1 MMFWIMAS
9 IMTVA
14 ATTSL
19 LVPLARRT
27 KLQAGEKEFDAE
39 VYHDQ
44 LREIDRDIESGLLT
58 GEEAEYARAEVGRR
72 LLKVSKATSSNKG
85 ASSPL
90 AGAARYV
97 VIVFLPLMAV
107 AGYLAIGS
115 PGMPSQPLAARI
127 QPHSNDNADL
137 ANLVSQAE
145 THLAD
150 NPEDGRGWDV
160 LAPIYFRLGRMQDS
174 EIAYRHAIRLLGST
188 APRQAGL
195 GQSLFAQ
202 TEGIVTA
209 DVQAAF
215 KAADDLEPGNP
226 LSSYILALG
235 MAQEGKLVEARTAFA
250 ELAGNSTP
258 DAPWMPQVR
267 LHLEALEERI
277 GQGGKEAAPGPDKQ
291 QVAAAA
297 QMSEDERREMIG
309 SMVAGLDER
318 LKENPDD
325 LEGWLRLIRSY
336 MVLGE
341 ARQAGAAL
349 NRALG
354 YFDAGSSG
362 RQALM
367 QAATEFGLAAEKVN
381 Q

>member
-1 MMFWIMAS
+1 
-9 IMTVA
+9 MTVA

-27 KLQAGEKEFDAE
+27 KLQAAEKEFDAE

-72 LLKVSKATSSNKG
+72 LIKASKAASRKTV

-127 QPHSNDNADL
+127 QPPSNENSDI
-137 ANLVSQAE
+137 ANLVAQAE
-145 THLAD
+145 THLAS

-160 LAPIYFRLGRMQDS
+160 LAPVYFSLGRVQDS
-174 EIAYRHAIRLLGST
+174 EIAYRNAIRLLGST

-202 TEGIVTA
+202 TGGIVTA

-215 KAADDLEPGNP
+215 QAADDLEPGNP
-226 LSSYILALG
+226 LSSFFLALG
-235 MAQEGKLVEARTAFA
+235 MAQEGKLVEARTAFSD
-250 ELAGNSTP
+250 LAGRSTP

-267 LHLEALEERI
+267 LHLEELDKRI
-277 GQGGKEAAPGPDKQ
+277 GQGGEEAVPGPDKE

-297 QMSEDERREMIG
+297 QMSDDERREMIG
-309 SMVAGLDER
+309 GIVAGLDER
-318 LKENPDD
+318 LRENPDD

-341 ARQAGAAL
+341 AEQAGDAL
-349 NRALG
+349 NRALEN
-354 YFDAGSSG
+354 FDAGSAG
-362 RQALM
+362 RQALT
-367 QAATEFGLAAEKVN
+367 QAATQFGLAAEKVN